1 MTLENSESRPSW
13 SLVTSHGL
21 VLFYIANHASATIR
35 EVAAE
40 VGLTERRVL
49 EILKDL
55 KNVDLITIVRSGR
68 RNIYGLKPGA
78 KFRHP
83 HLANLSV
90 ETFLAMVEESNRGE
104 PDATGLRS

>member
-1 MTLENSESRPSW
+1 MILENSESRPSW

-55 KNVDLITIVRSGR
+55 EKAQHRRGALSLGLGHLYGR
-68 RNIYGLKPGA
+68 EHHRCCRDFGHPGGAELSPGL
-78 KFRHP
+78 
-83 HLANLSV
+83 
-90 ETFLAMVEESNRGE
+90 
-104 PDATGLRS
+104 